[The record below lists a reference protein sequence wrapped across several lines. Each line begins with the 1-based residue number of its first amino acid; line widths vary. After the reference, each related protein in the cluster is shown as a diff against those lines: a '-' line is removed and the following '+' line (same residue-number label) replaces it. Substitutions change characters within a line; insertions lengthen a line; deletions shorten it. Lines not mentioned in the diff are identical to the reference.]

1 MLQRRIV
8 LVGGLGKTGRRIH
21 DRLRARG
28 VNAVGVSRSTR
39 PRFDWRDSATWPAAL
54 RGATAAYVTH
64 QPGLADPGAADDI
77 ALFAS
82 IAAEMG
88 VEHVVMLSIHGG
100 RSALRAEERLRR
112 APLDHTILRASWLA
126 DNFAEGPLREE
137 IIAGDVP
144 LPGDIREPFV
154 SADDI
159 ADAAVEALCDPAHL
173 NQTYAITGPRAVRVS
188 DALAEIAAA
197 SGLTI
202 RWRDGGA
209 LDTGRDGATPLAF
222 PGHRRGRSSRVAG
235 DLERIL
241 GRKGLD
247 FADYVRRAGA
257 EGAWVR

>member
-8 LVGGLGKTGRRIH
+8 LVGGLGRTGRRIH

-28 VNAVGVSRSTR
+28 VNAVGASRSTR
-39 PRFDWRDSATWPAAL
+39 PAFDWRDRATWPAAL
-54 RGATAAYVTH
+54 RGATAAYVAYH
-64 QPGLADPGAADDI
+64 PSLAEPGAADDTG
-77 ALFAS
+77 LFSS

-88 VEHVVMLSIHGG
+88 VEHIVLLSMHGG
-100 RSALRAEERLRR
+100 RRPRRAEERLRR

-126 DNFAEGPLREE
+126 ETFAEAALRDG
-137 IIAGDVP
+137 IVGGDMP
-144 LPGDIREPFV
+144 MPATDFREPFV

-159 ADAAVEALCDPAHL
+159 ADAAVEALCDPTHL
-173 NQTYAITGPRAVRVS
+173 NCTYAITGPRMLRLS

-202 RWRDGGA
+202 RRQRRQGDGPMPVDAALQPFTGPRGA
-209 LDTGRDGATPLAF
+209 
-222 PGHRRGRSSRVAG
+222 RGGRVAD

-247 FADYVRRAGA
+247 FADCLRRSRVWAG
-257 EGAWVR
+257 